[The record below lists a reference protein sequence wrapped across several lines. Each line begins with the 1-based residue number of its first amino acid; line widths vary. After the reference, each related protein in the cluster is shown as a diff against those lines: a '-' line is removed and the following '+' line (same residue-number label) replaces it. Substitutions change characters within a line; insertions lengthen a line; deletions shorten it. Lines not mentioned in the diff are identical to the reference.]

1 MQLRLE
7 QIAGSMTYWK
17 LQPMRIRPA
26 ASAALQIHV
35 SRRRTASIYLRTE
48 GNFAITSA
56 WSNEFSDGMEHT
68 TLSNYLRC
76 PRLACLATECGE
88 PEDSFVRRNVG
99 SAIHLAREFYDGAF
113 YTTAE

>member
-1 MQLRLE
+1 MPC
-7 QIAGSMTYWK
+7 AGSSCWVIADEDY
-17 LQPMRIRPA
+17 
-26 ASAALQIHV
+26 ASSERCYANTPEWSLHGAN
-35 SRRRTASIYLRTE
+35 LRNE
-48 GNFAITSA
+48 GNFTITRA
-56 WSNEFSDGMEHT
+56 WSNEFFDGMQHT